1 MKCVLEEMDISEDL
15 FGVQSVSEDKIGIE
29 RKMGRERSEGEVHW
43 EKKRE
48 RGHLVSWVYSV

>member
-29 RKMGRERSEGEVHW
+29 RKMGRERSEGEVH
-43 EKKRE
+43 
-48 RGHLVSWVYSV
+48 